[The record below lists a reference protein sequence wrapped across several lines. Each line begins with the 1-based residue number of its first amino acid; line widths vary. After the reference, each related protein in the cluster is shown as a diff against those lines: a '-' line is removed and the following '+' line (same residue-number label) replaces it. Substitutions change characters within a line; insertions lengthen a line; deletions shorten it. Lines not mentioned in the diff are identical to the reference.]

1 MKAERLAL
9 YIINLLLGAFLA
21 FAALVLM
28 EQLPA
33 MGWEWYS
40 RSLRCVPL
48 LLCFLAGLAARRVRL
63 PKGALL
69 AASCLAAGVAE
80 YFIFP
85 AHAPMDMA
93 YIVLSLI
100 PGALL
105 YLVGLR
111 GGTPFPPK
119 LAVASILL
127 YLFICAYF
135 YLRSGESAPVIPLT
149 WCALVSFLLSL
160 YSFNAA
166 SLRSGVHAVKGGG
179 EQIPSGMRSKNLALL
194 TLFLLVALPV
204 SCIGFI
210 RRGLGGF
217 VSLVIGGVWRILLT
231 LAGGGDDSAG
241 ERAEPTPTPTVD
253 MSSEPGGLPDIE
265 GSGAA
270 EIIITIF
277 IGIMLLAAL
286 LLVIVLLAGSGGSS
300 RDRRSLRGFF
310 RRLFKTRETMDYE
323 DSVERTMELKK
334 FLRQKRRAAA
344 ELIKRLTVRPERLED
359 MPDARAKLRFAYR
372 ALLKSRRVNS
382 RAVYC
387 TPNELGAQ
395 LGGELREFTE
405 AYSAAR
411 YNEAAAVPDS
421 AGDVA
426 ARAMSAL
433 RK

>member
-9 YIINLLLGAFLA
+9 YVINLLLGAFLA

-40 RSLRCVPL
+40 RSLRCAPL
-48 LLCFLAGLAARRVRL
+48 LLCFFAGIAARRVRL
-63 PKGALL
+63 PKGVLL
-69 AASCLAAGVAE
+69 AVSCIAAGIAE
-80 YFIFP
+80 YFLFP
-85 AHAPMDMA
+85 ARSPMDIT
-93 YIVLSLI
+93 YIVLSLV

-105 YLVGLR
+105 YFVGLR

-127 YLFICAYF
+127 YLFLCVYF
-135 YLRSGESAPVIPLT
+135 YLKSGESARVMPLT

-166 SLRSGVHAVKGGG
+166 SLRSGMHAVKGGG
-179 EQIPSGMRSKNLALL
+179 EQIPSGLRSKNLALL

-217 VSLVIGGVWRILLT
+217 VSLVIGGAWRILLT
-231 LAGGGDDSAG
+231 LAGGGDDYVDDTPA
-241 ERAEPTPTPTVD
+241 PTPTPTVD
-253 MSSEPGGLPDIE
+253 VSSEPGGLPDIE

-277 IGIMLLAAL
+277 IGVMLLAAII
-286 LLVIVLLAGSGGSS
+286 LVVILLADSGGS
-300 RDRRSLRGFF
+300 RRGRGSLRGFF
-310 RRLFKTRETMDYE
+310 RRLFRSRETEDYE
-323 DSVERTMELKK
+323 DCVERTMDLGK

-344 ELIKRLTVRPERLED
+344 ELIRRITVRPERFED

-372 ALLKSRRVNS
+372 ALLRSRRVNS

-395 LGGELREFTE
+395 LGGELRELTD